1 MDRLKKLCLRV
12 LVLITCIVVAGSV
25 YADVVLASDTSPNF
39 SVSTIRNKYQKK
51 DPGYF
56 DLDLLKVGQKTT
68 LKIKIVNSSNTISIF
83 DVDITDAMT
92 NSNLILDYSGENTSN
107 QSLSG
112 LKLTDYVF
120 ARTPIITVKPQSSV
134 EASFDVVMP
143 KEKFEGQIIG
153 GIYLKKHMTKN
164 QKGTRNA
171 FGYVNTVILR
181 SGKQSLQAEP
191 KIIKAGYLARNKV
204 PTVQGTIKNNIQA
217 YANGVEVK
225 ETITDDRG
233 KVIESKD
240 YEARAI
246 APKSQTDTYFQL
258 EKPLNP
264 GKYHFNVEFKRRDK
278 KIIKSSA
285 PFTVGDIDAAAM
297 NANKITLTMLLF
309 IILLLIIV
317 FLLIFVLFDR
327 RRRKKEEKNKR

>member
-1 MDRLKKLCLRV
+1 MKKLLFRV
-12 LVLITCIVVAGSV
+12 LVLFTCVVLAGSV

-39 SVSTIRNKYQKK
+39 SVSTIPNKYQKK

-68 LKIKIVNSSNTISIF
+68 LKMKIVNNSNEITIF
-83 DVDITDAMT
+83 DVDIMDAMT
-92 NSNLILDYSGENTSN
+92 NSNLILDYSGQNLSN
-107 QSLSG
+107 QTLSG
-112 LKLTDYVF
+112 LKLSDYVF

-191 KIIKAGYLARNKV
+191 KIIKARYLSRNKV
-204 PTVQGTIKNNIQA
+204 PTVEGTIKNTIQA
-217 YANGVEVK
+217 YANMMDVK
-225 ETITDDRG
+225 ESITDNRG
-233 KVIESKD
+233 KIVESKN
-240 YEARAI
+240 YEARAV
-246 APKSQTDTYFQL
+246 APKSQSDIYFQL
-258 EKPLNP
+258 ENPLEP
-264 GKYHFNVEFKRRDK
+264 GKYHFNIEFKTQDK

-285 PFTVGDIDAAAM
+285 PFTVGSVDAAAM

-327 RRRKKEEKNKR
+327 RRRKKEQKNKY